1 MLLDCSA
8 VERLAGDRHPARDHE
23 TTMQMLGESTENG
36 IEDPRRVRHRVMRS
50 AGWVLLWVTLATAGG
65 CASQGDFL
73 SLQEKVA
80 GHHQVGSAAPDPFA
94 RIAQLAA
101 EVDAMRQEILDLE
114 GELELAR
121 KESADA
127 LAEIR
132 ATRSTLARQS
142 AEAAAAQSAA
152 LAAAADGDLESSGA
166 GALAPAPDQQLAGY
180 QQALDAWRADE
191 YPACVERFTGFL
203 QRYPTSR
210 YADDA
215 AFWLADCTFKNREF
229 KRAVIRFSDVVRV
242 YPDSPKAP
250 DALYRQGESLL
261 KLGPRFEEAART
273 VFRRLQKDY
282 PNSERAAEAAQQ
294 LGRLGPGANPPT

>member
-8 VERLAGDRHPARDHE
+8 VERLAADRHPARDHE
-23 TTMQMLGESTENG
+23 TTMQMLRESTENEF
-36 IEDPRRVRHRVMRS
+36 EDSRCVQHAVVWS
-50 AGWVLLWVTLATAGG
+50 AGWVLLWVALVFTSG
-65 CASQGDFL
+65 CVSEGDFL
-73 SLQEKVA
+73 SLREKVA
-80 GHHQVGSAAPDPFA
+80 DYHQANRSAPDPFA

-101 EVDAMRQEILDLE
+101 EVDSMRQEILDLH

-132 ATRSTLARQS
+132 ATRTTLARQS
-142 AEAAAAQSAA
+142 AEAAAAA
-152 LAAAADGDLESSGA
+152 LATASGGDAEQSSGS
-166 GALAPAPDQQLAGY
+166 ALAPAPDQQLIGY

-191 YPACVERFTGFL
+191 YPACIERFTGFL
-203 QRYPTSR
+203 QSYPISS
-210 YADDA
+210 YADVA
-215 AFWLADCTFKNREF
+215 AYWLADCTFKNEEF

-261 KLGPRFEEAART
+261 KLGPRFKEAART

-282 PNSERAAEAAQQ
+282 PDSERATEAARQ
-294 LGRLGPGANPPT
+294 LDRLGPDVNPAT

>member
-8 VERLAGDRHPARDHE
+8 VERRAGDRHPKRDRE
-23 TTMQMLGESTENG
+23 TTMQMLGESTKNG
-36 IEDPRRVRHRVMRS
+36 LEGPRRARHAVVRS
-50 AGWVLLWVTLATAGG
+50 AGWVLLWVTVVFAGG
-65 CASQGDFL
+65 CASQGDL
-73 SLQEKVA
+73 LRLQEQVA
-80 GHHQVGSAAPDPFA
+80 EHHQAGSGAPDPFA

-101 EVDAMRQEILDLE
+101 EVDSMRQEILDLE

-132 ATRSTLARQS
+132 ATRTTLARQS
-142 AEAAAAQSAA
+142 AEAAAASVA
-152 LAAAADGDLESSGA
+152 LGIAADGGA
-166 GALAPAPDQQLAGY
+166 ELGVDEALAPAPDQQLVGY
-180 QQALDAWRADE
+180 QQALDAWRGDE
-191 YPACVERFTGFL
+191 YPACIERFTGFL
-203 QRYPTSR
+203 QSYPTSS
-210 YADDA
+210 YADDE

-282 PNSERAAEAAQQ
+282 PDSERAAEAAQQ
-294 LGRLGPGANPPT
+294 LDRLGPGANPPT